1 VVNLKKNNIHVDLK
15 KADKVANATSI
26 SMILR
31 NDFHK
36 PTEQADYCKKK
47 QWQVCTW
54 VMAIYQL
61 VIVVVALSTSNI
73 ATNKSK

>member
-36 PTEQADYCKKK
+36 PTEQADYCKKNNGK
-47 QWQVCTW
+47 YVPG
-54 VMAIYQL
+54 
-61 VIVVVALSTSNI
+61 
-73 ATNKSK
+73 